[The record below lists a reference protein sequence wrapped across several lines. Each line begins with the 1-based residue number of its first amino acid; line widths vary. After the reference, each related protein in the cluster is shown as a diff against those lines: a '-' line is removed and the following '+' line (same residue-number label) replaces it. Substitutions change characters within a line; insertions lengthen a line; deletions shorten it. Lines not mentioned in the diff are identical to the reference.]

1 MPRRAPHDARGWSR
15 TPPGGV
21 TEHFVEQARA
31 AGVRDP
37 RVLDALEAV
46 DRRAF
51 VPDADDPRVA
61 DDAPVRLPL
70 GQTTSQPSLVA
81 LMLEALALHG
91 DERVLEIGTG
101 YGYEAALLAHLA
113 AEVVTVEVVPELAA
127 QAARR
132 LAALAH
138 VHVVEGDGR
147 LGCPDRAPYDAVVIA
162 ARALEV
168 PAAVAAQLR
177 SGGRLVVP
185 LGEAGTERCVV
196 LQRHDDGRLEEV
208 ASLGRVRFVPLV
220 GDDDA

>member
-1 MPRRAPHDARGWSR
+1 MPGAPPPDARGWSR
-15 TPPGGV
+15 THRGGA
-21 TEHFVEQARA
+21 TEHVVEQARA

-37 RVLDALEAV
+37 RVLDAVRAV

-51 VPDADDPRVA
+51 VTDPGDPRVA
-61 DDAPVRLPL
+61 DDVPVRLPL

-81 LMLEALALHG
+81 LMLEALSLRGH
-91 DERVLEIGTG
+91 ERVLEIGTG

-147 LGCPDRAPYDAVVIA
+147 LGCPEHAPYDAIVIA
-162 ARALEV
+162 ARADEV

-177 SGGRLVVP
+177 AGGRLVVP

-196 LQRHDDGRLEEV
+196 LRRGDDGRLEEV

-220 GDDDA
+220 GDDA